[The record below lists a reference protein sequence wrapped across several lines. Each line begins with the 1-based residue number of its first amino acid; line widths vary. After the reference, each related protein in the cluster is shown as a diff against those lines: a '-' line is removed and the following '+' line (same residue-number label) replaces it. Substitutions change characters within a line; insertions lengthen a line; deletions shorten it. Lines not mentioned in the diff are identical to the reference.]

1 MKKLRSSGAFVRLE
15 IIDGIQLVLAG
26 FQSFSV
32 ADYTDVVIFIDL
44 FKYGLCILNVLN
56 GRIDD
61 LIKASGDIEYQNQ
74 LLQEYGLLDDEN
86 ELRVKTCLF
95 CCIVRRKRQKF
106 TLIISSQR
114 PAYPE
119 KQCQS

>member
-1 MKKLRSSGAFVRLE
+1 MKKLRNSGAFVRLE

-32 ADYTDVVIFIDL
+32 TDYTDVVIFIDL

-61 LIKASGDIEYQNQ
+61 LIKNFASVLVGDTVDIVHVSQ
-74 LLQEYGLLDDEN
+74 LG
-86 ELRVKTCLF
+86 
-95 CCIVRRKRQKF
+95 
-106 TLIISSQR
+106 S
-114 PAYPE
+114 
-119 KQCQS
+119 